1 MFPNSLDI
9 LTKENTS
16 TSYDVNP
23 SNIYLR
29 RKLLNR
35 AISLLPNPLINED
48 YDDTFNSNDLE
59 KFVKQLK
66 KGSELVQRY
75 EDATQQKLA
84 RSIIDY
90 ELVNYYAQ
98 EFLEKNKDSQSTK
111 NEEDVALLA
120 GLLRWFKSDFFK
132 WCNKPECTNKECL
145 SCGSQKDMESLRTEE
160 PNEEEVLVGQAGRTE
175 IYKCKSCHHIERFP
189 RFTDPAHLLT
199 TRRGRC
205 GEWAS
210 AFCLI
215 CRSLNLDARW
225 VLDFTDHV
233 WVEVWLPSLRRF
245 VHADPCENKF
255 DTPLLYESGWN
266 KNLEYILSFSR
277 YGVVDSTP
285 RYTRKLNQV
294 ITKRSLTLN
303 EKFVQDSIK
312 NMDRELEMTFSAS
325 RRNSAVSNSSLINLQ
340 VLSSGEKGFE
350 SLANNDI
357 SIMTMKRRKRLLS
370 KELVR
375 LTLLG
380 KLKEEEFEGRI
391 SGSKE
396 WKESRGENGGK
407 VSITPNFD
415 SSMMIFPVIDSRSFL
430 TSEVVVTAEVNIF
443 GLGFGMALDDNALQQ
458 CKQLTTSLL
467 KLGWFN
473 FTSVFILDSRTGKLT
488 GNISIPISSSFYN
501 SPDEK
506 QSMILNFFESD
517 VKIDSYDKFIFLL
530 KKEKMVVFHC
540 NTFNNSSFDQD
551 NICNLLTG
559 GYLSRSKFVITVG
572 STENDDDAVVMKY
585 ISLGGCVHGDTSSFD
600 TTAFLGPLIDF
611 LVTNADN
618 VDANNTLLAWKN
630 LNLNQVSLLSS
641 SSLTNGLQ
649 VQYSL
654 PFAPSSSS
662 TMLNTLS
669 PLFASYN
676 DNPTLRTLNLKDP
689 EKCQIEKVNVRCG
702 ALIDKVEFIMNKND
716 SIFSGGGNGGDIK
729 TFQIPEGWELI
740 GFFGGTGGHLHNIGL
755 IIKLITKKTK
765 ATLSSLRGILLIS
778 LNAIMDMMSKY
789 NLFSH
794 RFFNTGILLKIIN
807 TIFDRNEAAVR
818 RKALSACAA
827 YAANIT
833 NNTMSF
839 RTVNKENKFFKRT
852 IVGANGALDLFL
864 FKPVGFSLKNNHYTN
879 TVTIDMLWLQN
890 YSKFLY
896 ELSLL

>member
-1 MFPNSLDI
+1 M
-9 LTKENTS
+9 TKENTS

-29 RKLLNR
+29 RKLLNH
-35 AISLLPNPLINED
+35 AINLLPNPVINEN
-48 YDDTFNSNDLE
+48 YDDAFYSNDFK

-66 KGSELVQRY
+66 KGSELVHRY

-84 RSIIDY
+84 RSVIDY
-90 ELVNYYAQ
+90 DLVNYYAQ
-98 EFLEKNKDSQSTK
+98 EFLEKNKDPQSTK

-132 WCNKPECTNKECL
+132 WCNKPECTNNECL

-160 PNEEEVLVGQAGRTE
+160 PNEEELLTGQAGRTE
-175 IYKCKSCHHIERFP
+175 VYKCKSCNHIERFP
-189 RFTDPAHLLT
+189 RFTDPGHLLT

-285 RYTRKLNQV
+285 KYTRKLNQV

-312 NMDRELEMTFSAS
+312 KMDRELEMTFSAS

-380 KLKEEEFEGRI
+380 KPGLKEEEFEGRI

-396 WKESRGENGGK
+396 WKMERGENGK
-407 VSITPNFD
+407 VSIPTNID
-415 SSMMIFPVIDSRSFL
+415 SSMMIFPVVDSRSFL
-430 TSEVVVTAEVNIF
+430 SSEVAITAEVNIF
-443 GLGFGMALDDNALQQ
+443 GLGLGAALDDQAIQQ
-458 CKQLTTSLL
+458 CKQLATSLI

-473 FTSVFILDSRTGKLT
+473 FTSTFILDPLT
-488 GNISIPISSSFYN
+488 GRLTSNTSKPISSSFYY
-501 SPDEK
+501 SPDER
-506 QSMILNFFESD
+506 QSTILRIFESD
-517 VKIDSYDKFIFLL
+517 LKNDSYDKLIFLL
-530 KKEKMVVFHC
+530 KKEKLVVFHC
-540 NTFNNSSFDQD
+540 NAFNNNAFDQD
-551 NICNLLTG
+551 NICNLLIG

-572 STENDDDAVVMKY
+572 SQENEDAVVMKY
-585 ISLGGCVHGDTSSFD
+585 IPLGGCVHGDTSSFD
-600 TTAFLGPLIDF
+600 TTAFLSPLIDY

-618 VDANNTLLAWKN
+618 VDANGTLLSWKN

-641 SSLTNGLQ
+641 SSLANGLQ

-654 PFAPSSSS
+654 PFASTSS
-662 TMLNTLS
+662 TMLDALS

-676 DNPTLRTLNLKDP
+676 DNPTLQTLNLKQDT

-702 ALIDKVEFIMNKND
+702 ALIDKVEFVMNND
-716 SIFSGGGNGGDIK
+716 SIFSGGGDGGDSK

-740 GFFGGTGGHLHNIGL
+740 GFFGGTGGHLHNIGI
-755 IIKLITKKTK
+755 IIKLITAKTPK
-765 ATLSSLRGILLIS
+765 AILSSLRGTIFS
-778 LNAIMDMMSKY
+778 ANTIMDMMTKY
-789 NLFSH
+789 KLYSH
-794 RFFNTGILLKIIN
+794 RYFNTGMLLKIIN
-807 TIFDRNEAAVR
+807 TIFNHNEAAVR

-833 NNTMSF
+833 SNTMSF

-864 FKPVGFSLKNNHYTN
+864 FTPVGFSLKNNHYTN
-879 TVTIDMLWLQN
+879 TVTTDMLWLQN
-890 YSKFLY
+890 YSNFLY